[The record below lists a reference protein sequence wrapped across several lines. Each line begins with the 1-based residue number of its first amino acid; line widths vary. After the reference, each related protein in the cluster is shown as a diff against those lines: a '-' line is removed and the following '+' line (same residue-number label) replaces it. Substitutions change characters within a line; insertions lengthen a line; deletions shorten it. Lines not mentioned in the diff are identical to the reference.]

1 MTSMLDAMA
10 QKKKR
15 LGRPAKK
22 PSKRLVAVSVTIPP
36 GLLRRLRKLAD
47 TEDLSLSALLTREM
61 EQAAWRME
69 RRR

>member
-1 MTSMLDAMA
+1 MLGAMA

-22 PSKRLVAVSVTIPP
+22 PGKRLVAVSVTIPP

-61 EQAAWRME
+61 QSAAE
-69 RRR
+69 RLERSR